1 MDRQLSRRMSGA
13 NPFAA
18 LFYSASQ
25 DHLEPPEPSLND
37 QLEEIF
43 SFTLNEKATL
53 TKEILFLDE
62 VYKDLNTTV
71 LDMEN
76 IDQALFDRLFMC
88 QKDNLTII
96 QHRRLSFRNPH
107 AIEIQPIRYLYK
119 AYVKVHE
126 NQFLKAENRLEIRDK
141 IIQNVATSIIQP
153 DIYVDQDME
162 QQMIDLLKEG
172 GAHYD
177 TFFVEAARRTL
188 DEENYDDIIL
198 TSFIDQMNRKIT
210 IELQKCSLVNLDY
223 NIFNYF
229 NVFTSNDYL
238 AEIFMDCCVP
248 NKLHVGSEYA
258 NTAIGALFNLSVL
271 PKAPNGTYEYFTTPM
286 DQPGNSRTET
296 FLWTS
301 LENITEHIH
310 SFLLVLLKCN
320 NAVRNKVLN
329 WLGGCL
335 KYNVDRGKL
344 WNSQAPPEL
353 NPANYTTVS
362 DGFMINFCNIL
373 LRLCKPFCA
382 DFKDKKILKVDPS
395 YPAVPNNM
403 ADVKGVHMYDLSSE
417 TCFLPIGN
425 TEYLEEKAIDLGYR
439 VAVDRIMKMS
449 HEIGRLERTYRDAVQ
464 QSGHNSDV
472 ATSLHDRLVSQ
483 LTKFLSLKCVLS
495 EPKLLK
501 DMFDFISSTSYWLT
515 QVAINTTYS
524 ENDKTFAPSEEAAI
538 TFPLPD
544 KIPNTLRPKTFEEV
558 GYDKMEPVVTFILI
572 FMGSSSHMKNPHMRA
587 RLAEGLES
595 LLPNDKEEPLH
606 NLGMYQRKLIFN
618 EHPHKIE
625 IVKNLMS
632 VFVGIEMTGQSVQFE
647 QKFNYRRPMYRI
659 FEYLWEIQEY
669 IDGFKS
675 LAEEAAANMEAVNPP
690 LFLRFANL
698 LINDAIFLLDEALAN
713 MAKLKEMQTAHE
725 NGDWDSLSAQ
735 ERAQNMSYMQHIGNL
750 ARSDNILGKDTTT
763 TLEKLTSK
771 ITIVFTH
778 QTMVDRIASML
789 NYFLLN
795 LVGPN
800 KKNFKVKDS
809 KEYSFDPAGTVLD
822 ICKIYVNL
830 KDSDAFCLAISQD
843 GRSYSP
849 NLFSLTED
857 VLIRIGGGMLIG
869 EVKEVAAKVAEK
881 AQEYKANEEAVSEAP
896 DHFLDPI
903 MSTLMTDPV
912 ILPSSR
918 QTVDRTTIA
927 RHLLSDQTD
936 PFNRSPLSMDQII
949 PNTELKEEISQ
960 WVQERHSRKSQ
971 QQQQSQQDSRSIDP
985 LNYPN
990 PSHPYPE
997 PAAYISSTASLPHS
1011 GNPTR
1016 ADNVASPRAHVRLA
1030 ETDSDKPRVLAQPSV
1045 RVVVPSPPANC
1056 DRVYESRPV
1065 LVFCF
1070 PGAEWRFV
1078 FVPGPS
1084 GFGACVLGGGC
1095 RRRFHER
1102 YLWSERMASLPS

>member
-18 LFYSASQ
+18 LFHTASQ

-43 SFTLNEKATL
+43 SFTLNERATL
-53 TKEILFLDE
+53 TKEILFLED
-62 VYKDLNTTV
+62 VFKDLDTTV
-71 LDMEN
+71 LDMDN
-76 IDQALFDRLFMC
+76 LDQALFERLFMC

-96 QHRRLSFRNPH
+96 QQRRLSFRNPH
-107 AIEIQPIRYLYK
+107 AIEIEPIKYLYK

-126 NQFLKAENRLEIRDK
+126 NQFLKAEDRLEVRDK

-162 QQMIDLLKEG
+162 QQMIDVLKEG

-188 DEENYDDIIL
+188 DEENNDDIIL
-198 TSFIDQMNRKIT
+198 TSFIDQMNRKMT
-210 IELQKCSLVNLDY
+210 EELNKCSLVNLDY
-223 NIFNYF
+223 NVFNYF

-271 PKAPNGTYEYFTTPM
+271 PKSPNGSYDFFTNPM

-296 FLWTS
+296 FLWSS
-301 LENITEHIH
+301 LDKLNEHIH
-310 SFLLVLLKCN
+310 NFLLVLLKCN

-362 DGFMINFCNIL
+362 DGFMINFCSIL
-373 LRLCKPFCA
+373 LRLCRPFCSN
-382 DFKDKKILKVDPS
+382 FKEKKILKVDPT
-395 YPAVPNNM
+395 YPAVPNNK
-403 ADVKGVHMYDLSSE
+403 ADSKGVHMYDLSSE
-417 TCFLPIGN
+417 TCFIPV
-425 TEYLEEKAIDLGYR
+425 ESSEDLEELRETAEKYNFITESFFMAHKALDLGYR
-439 VAVDRIMKMS
+439 VAVDRMMKMS
-449 HEIGRLERTYRDAVQ
+449 HEMGRLERAYRDAVQ
-464 QSGHNSDV
+464 QSGHGSDV
-472 ATSLHDRLVSQ
+472 ATSMHDRLISQ
-483 LTKFLSLKCVLS
+483 LTKFFSLKCVLS

-501 DMFDFISSTSYWLT
+501 DLFDFASSTSYWAV
-515 QVAINTTYS
+515 QVAIKTNFNS
-524 ENDKTFAPSEEAAI
+524 ADKSSFAPLEEVPV

-544 KIPNTLRPKTFEEV
+544 KIPNTLKCVPEFLTENIVSYLVFLKRFNPRTFEEV
-558 GYDKMEPVVTFILI
+558 GYEKMEPLLTFVLV
-572 FMGSSSHMKNPHMRA
+572 FMGSRQHLKNPHIRA

-595 LLPNDKEEPLH
+595 LLPYDKEEPIH
-606 NLGMYQRKLIFN
+606 DLGGYQRELIFIQ
-618 EHPHKIE
+618 HPHKLE

-632 VFVGIEMTGQSVQFE
+632 VFVGIEMTGQSVEFE
-647 QKFNYRRPMYRI
+647 QKFKYRRPMYTI
-659 FEYLWEIQEY
+659 FEYLWEISEHSEC
-669 IDGFKS
+669 FKI
-675 LAEEAAANMEAVNPP
+675 LAEEAEANMEAVNPP

-725 NGDWDSLSAQ
+725 NGEWESLSPP
-735 ERAQNMSYMQHIGNL
+735 ERAQNMSYMHHIGNL
-750 ARSDNILGKDTTT
+750 ARFDNILGKDTTT

-778 QTMVDRIASML
+778 QTMVDRIAAML

-830 KDSDAFCLAISQD
+830 KDSDAFCLAVSQD

-849 NLFSLTED
+849 NLFSLAED
-857 VLIRIGGGMLIG
+857 VLVRIGGGTLIG
-869 EVKEVAAKVAEK
+869 ELKEVAQKVAEK
-881 AQEYKANEEAVSEAP
+881 AIEHKANEEAISEAP

-936 PFNRSPLSMDQII
+936 PFNRSPLSMDQIV
-949 PNTELKEEISQ
+949 PNQELREEISK
-960 WVQERHSRKSQ
+960 WVEERKARK
-971 QQQQSQQDSRSIDP
+971 
-985 LNYPN
+985 
-990 PSHPYPE
+990 
-997 PAAYISSTASLPHS
+997 
-1011 GNPTR
+1011 
-1016 ADNVASPRAHVRLA
+1016 
-1030 ETDSDKPRVLAQPSV
+1030 
-1045 RVVVPSPPANC
+1045 
-1056 DRVYESRPV
+1056 
-1065 LVFCF
+1065 
-1070 PGAEWRFV
+1070 
-1078 FVPGPS
+1078 
-1084 GFGACVLGGGC
+1084 
-1095 RRRFHER
+1095 
-1102 YLWSERMASLPS
+1102 